1 MMKKRYL
8 VLAILVFVMVLTSV
22 WYMRSTY
29 SSEVDVDDYLK
40 QDGKVKVSEIEDGL
54 FLDGQGIDTAIIFY
68 PGAKVEYTSYLPLF
82 YRLAE
87 RGIDSFLLEM
97 PLDMA
102 FLGIEKANDILADY
116 EYENWYMAGH
126 SLGGAMAAVY
136 ASEHLKDLSGLIL
149 LAAYPTENLNRKGFS
164 VLSLYGSEDQ
174 ILNFGKLENSHVYMP
189 ETFTEI
195 CIEGGNH
202 AGFGNYGEQNGDGE
216 ALISREEQQE
226 RTAEEILKFVEEI
239 L

>member
-1 MMKKRYL
+1 MKKRYL
-8 VLAILVFVMVLTSV
+8 VLAILVLAAVLAAV
-22 WYMRSTY
+22 WYMSSTY
-29 SSEVDVDDYLK
+29 SSEVNVDDYLK
-40 QDGKVKVSEIEDGL
+40 KEGTIKVSEIKDGL
-54 FLDGQGIDTAIIFY
+54 FLDGQGSDTAVIFY
-68 PGAKVEYTSYLPLF
+68 PGAKVEYTSYLPLL
-82 YRLAE
+82 YQLAE
-87 RGIDSFLLEM
+87 QGTDSFLIEM

-102 FLGIEKANDILADY
+102 FLGIEKADKIMADY

-136 ASEHLKDLSGLIL
+136 ASEHLKNLDGLIL
-149 LAAYPTENLNRKGFS
+149 LAAYPTENLNSKDFS
-164 VLSLYGSEDQ
+164 VLSLYGSEDH
-174 ILNFGKLENSHVYMP
+174 ILNYGKLENSHVYMP
-189 ETFTEI
+189 EAFTEI

-226 RTAEEILKFVEEI
+226 RTAEEILKFMGEN